1 MATILPFLRTGEHVF
16 DPKDVAAM
24 ATALDDVCKIL
35 NLNDDSSARE
45 TVAMRIIDL
54 AKAGMRS
61 PTGLRDRVLHEAT
74 MASRVG
80 LNGESAKTN

>member
-61 PTGLRDRVLHEAT
+61 PTGLRDRVLHEAA

-80 LNGESAKTN
+80 VNGELAGIN